1 MRVCA
6 QGFPRICLICH
17 KLYVICNECLPWD
30 MQDLAK
36 RILPLCE
43 NYVVVSQFA
52 EARSHF
58 KHGLV
63 NHAFASALRAILQV
77 VILIIFCFR
86 IYLIFLILLS
96 WYVVVSGSC
105 FQIESICKSQR
116 VFTSGR

>member
-1 MRVCA
+1 
-6 QGFPRICLICH
+6 
-17 KLYVICNECLPWD
+17 

-77 VILIIFCFR
+77 LRPIILCFS
-86 IYLIFLILLS
+86 INLLS
-96 WYVVVSGSC
+96 YMSR
-105 FQIESICKSQR
+105 FIC
-116 VFTSGR
+116 GIA

>member
-1 MRVCA
+1 
-6 QGFPRICLICH
+6 
-17 KLYVICNECLPWD
+17 

-77 VILIIFCFR
+77 VILIILGCE
-86 IYLIFLILLS
+86 LI
-96 WYVVVSGSC
+96 
-105 FQIESICKSQR
+105 
-116 VFTSGR
+116 

>member
-1 MRVCA
+1 MFMNPLSVACA
-6 QGFPRICLICH
+6 LSNNYTF
-17 KLYVICNECLPWD
+17 D

-77 VILIIFCFR
+77 IIQIILCI
-86 IYLIFLILLS
+86 
-96 WYVVVSGSC
+96 WY
-105 FQIESICKSQR
+105 
-116 VFTSGR
+116 